1 MDGLLQILILLA
13 FLACGAVL
21 AKLKLAPKN
30 SSVDAVVR
38 YVLWTLLFG
47 MGFRIGNS
55 PGLYANIGTMGVLAF
70 ATALLSVAGSCLA
83 VVAASFVVP
92 GMRRSVER
100 SALGFSP
107 PAGEGDTAIPSG
119 TGGAGAAG
127 GTKGRAIAFFLHLKA
142 PLTLLSFVAAGL
154 AAGILLP
161 PGLFDVGAITGWT
174 LDALLFFIGMQFAQ
188 SGTSLKKVL
197 ASPAAIAVPVAT
209 LLGTLA
215 ASLALVP
222 LFSLSPGKSIAL
234 AGGFGWYSL
243 SGVLIDNL
251 GDPVLGSVSFMAN
264 MFRESL
270 ALLLIP
276 FLGRSRI
283 PALAVSVGGATSM
296 DVTLPL
302 IEQSA
307 GPWIVPVSFMSGA
320 LLSIVVPFLVPLCFR
335 LG

>member
-1 MDGLLQILILLA
+1 MPSYDMSYGH
-13 FLACGAVL
+13 
-21 AKLKLAPKN
+21 
-30 SSVDAVVR
+30 
-38 YVLWTLLFG
+38 LLFG

-55 PGLYANIGTMGVLAF
+55 PGLYANIGTMGLLAF
-70 ATALLSVAGSCLA
+70 ATALLSVGGSCLA
-83 VVAASFVVP
+83 VVAASLVVP
-92 GMRRSVER
+92 GMRRSAER
-100 SALGFSP
+100 SALGLP
-107 PAGEGDTAIPSG
+107 PSAEEGDMATLRE
-119 TGGAGAAG
+119 TGGKGADK
-127 GTKGRAIAFFLHLKA
+127 GTSGRAIAFVLHLKA
-142 PLTLLSFVAAGL
+142 PLTLLSFVAAGFV
-154 AAGILLP
+154 AGILLP
-161 PGLFDVGAITGWT
+161 PELFDMGAITGWT

-197 ASPAAIAVPVAT
+197 ASPAAIAVPIAT

-222 LFSLSPGKSIAL
+222 LFSLSPGKSLAL

-320 LLSIVVPFLVPLCFR
+320 LLSIVVPFLVPVCFR